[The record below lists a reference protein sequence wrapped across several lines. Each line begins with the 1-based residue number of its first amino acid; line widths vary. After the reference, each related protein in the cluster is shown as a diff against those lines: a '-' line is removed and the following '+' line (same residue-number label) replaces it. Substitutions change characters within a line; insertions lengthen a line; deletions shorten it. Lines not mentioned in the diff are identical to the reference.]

1 MAQQRRP
8 LRRSS
13 GVLLA
18 ILGVVGLAVGRG
30 MRPFLE
36 WRGDVVPTVS
46 WVAAGT
52 MLFLGAILAF
62 LAWTTYQALHRDRR
76 TLHATRAL
84 RLLALAK
91 ASAIVTALIAGYY
104 VGFALSFAG
113 DLELS
118 LPRERVIRSAAA
130 AVAALLALAAA
141 LALERACEVPRD
153 DDDDKDAP
161 AQA

>member
-1 MAQQRRP
+1 MARRP

-13 GVLLA
+13 AVQLA
-18 ILGVVGLAVGRG
+18 VLGVVGLAVGRAV
-30 MRPFLE
+30 RPFLE
-36 WRGDVVPTVS
+36 WRDALVPTVS

-52 MLFLGAILAF
+52 MLFLAGILTF
-62 LAWTTYQALHRDRR
+62 LAWTTFQSLHREHR
-76 TLHATRAL
+76 TMHAARAL

-113 DLELS
+113 DMELA

-130 AVAALLALAAA
+130 AVAALLALGAA
-141 LALERACEVPRD
+141 LALERACEVPND
-153 DDDDKDAP
+153 DDDNDAP
-161 AQA
+161 AKA

>member
-1 MAQQRRP
+1 MARRP

-13 GVLLA
+13 AVQLA
-18 ILGVVGLAVGRG
+18 VLGVVGLAVGRA

-36 WRGDVVPTVS
+36 WRDSVVPTVS

-52 MLFLGAILAF
+52 MLFLAAILAV
-62 LAWTTYQALHRDRR
+62 LAWTTFQSLHREQR
-76 TLHATRAL
+76 TMHATRAL

-113 DLELS
+113 DMELA
-118 LPRERVIRSAAA
+118 LPRERVVRSAAA
-130 AVAALLALAAA
+130 AIAALVALAAA
-141 LALERACEVPRD
+141 LALERACEVPHD
-153 DDDDKDAP
+153 DEDSDEA

>member
-1 MAQQRRP
+1 MPSRP

-13 GVLLA
+13 PVQLA
-18 ILGVVGLAVGRG
+18 VLGVVGLAVGRG
-30 MRPFLE
+30 LRPFVE
-36 WRGDVVPTVS
+36 WRGEPAPTVS

-52 MLFLGAILAF
+52 MLFLAGALAF
-62 LAWTTYQALHRDRR
+62 LAWTTFQSLHRERR
-76 TLHATRAL
+76 TMHPTRAL

-113 DLELS
+113 DMELA
-118 LPRERVIRSAAA
+118 LPRERVVHSAAA

-141 LALERACEVPRD
+141 LTLERACEVPKD
-153 DDDDKDAP
+153 DDDEDAP